1 MVQQAAVEAVRPVE
15 QLPAALRF
23 SPRSRPP
30 SAPRTPRPPSPEP
43 PAPLRCRLGL
53 HRWLPLALSVHGAS
67 AGLSVSFCRDCP
79 QVRRPAR
86 LG

>member
-1 MVQQAAVEAVRPVE
+1 MMRQATAEATRPLDE
-15 QLPAALRF
+15 LPAAMRF
-23 SPRSRPP
+23 PP
-30 SAPRTPRPPSPEP
+30 AVSSPEP
-43 PAPLRCRLGL
+43 PAPLPTPPDPAAPLRCRLGL

-67 AGLSVSFCRDCP
+67 AGLSVAFCRDCP

>member
-1 MVQQAAVEAVRPVE
+1 MQAMVEAVASVQ
-15 QLPAALRF
+15 QLSTLLRF
-23 SPRSRPP
+23 PRIAGP
-30 SAPRTPRPPSPEP
+30 APEADAQPEP

-53 HRWLPLALSVHGAS
+53 HRWLPLALSLHGAS

-79 QVRRPAR
+79 RVRRPAR

>member
-1 MVQQAAVEAVRPVE
+1 MTQLLAVDAERSAGSVPPMMAFQASRAAPH
-15 QLPAALRF
+15 LAPA
-23 SPRSRPP
+23 
-30 SAPRTPRPPSPEP
+30 PEP

-67 AGLSVSFCRDCP
+67 AGLSVAFCRDCP
-79 QVRRPAR
+79 RVRRPAR